1 MSNSNYT
8 AGCCNHSHVSSNAS
22 GVTFR
27 GVLTFCLA
35 VFLLGLSAV
44 ILTILYDSVMTRSDA
59 VAVSFLYAFRV
70 LLAFFVLYVGF
81 RLYLSFE
88 YQAIINERFKHD
100 NVQVLPVGGGSGSGV
115 DVGAVCEE
123 YERLKAAGV
132 FSWSKLCIA
141 IYGKKSGHYVNEL
154 KQVLIEQGYELENS
168 SPTRFVRVDN

>member
-1 MSNSNYT
+1 MSSNQYS
-8 AGCCNHSHVSSNAS
+8 AGCCNHSHVSGNAS

-27 GVLTFCLA
+27 GVLAFSLV
-35 VFLLGLSAV
+35 VFLLGFAAV
-44 ILTILYDSVMTRSDA
+44 ILTILYESVMTRSDA
-59 VAVSFLYAFRV
+59 VAVSFIYAFRV

-100 NVQVLPVGGGSGSGV
+100 NVQVLPVGVGVSNSV

-123 YERLKAAGV
+123 YERLISAGV

-141 IYGKKSGHYVNEL
+141 IYGKKSGHYVNQL
-154 KQVLIEQGYELENS
+154 KQVLIDQGYELENT
-168 SPTRFVRVDN
+168 SPTRFVRVND